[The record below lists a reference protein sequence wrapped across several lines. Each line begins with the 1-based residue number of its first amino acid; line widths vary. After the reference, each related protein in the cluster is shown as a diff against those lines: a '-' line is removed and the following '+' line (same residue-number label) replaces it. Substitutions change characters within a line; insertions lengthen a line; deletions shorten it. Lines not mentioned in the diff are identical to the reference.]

1 MTVTGHRV
9 PRRPTDHIPNDQMTR
24 RLLGAAVLTGVLLV
38 IVVVAG
44 VRGRTVAG
52 EPTAQPIKAAPQ
64 AGDCVTENP
73 HDLGANLFDL
83 PAIPTGSCSGPRFG
97 EVVFI
102 VPEFTVPTADAPLSD
117 PCREP
122 VDEYLGTPA
131 PPLSD
136 GSFVQVAG
144 VEVSLLGPD
153 SRQRAAGQNWAACT
167 VFLPISIDASAP
179 ITVDHSLQG
188 AWQRRDDSQLFAI
201 CGDDATSLLPVGC
214 RSPHDFE
221 VLGLALG
228 TAGASQDAVT
238 AACRQVVI
246 DALGSSTALDR
257 GDLSTSVVPA
267 RPRPNGELITGPDAI
282 TADSEYFNNC
292 LATPTDGTKRL
303 TAPLRGL
310 GDAAVPMN

>member
-1 MTVTGHRV
+1 M
-9 PRRPTDHIPNDQMTR
+9 
-24 RLLGAAVLTGVLLV
+24 
-38 IVVVAG
+38 
-44 VRGRTVAG
+44 
-52 EPTAQPIKAAPQ
+52 
-64 AGDCVTENP
+64 
-73 HDLGANLFDL
+73 
-83 PAIPTGSCSGPRFG
+83 
-97 EVVFI
+97 
-102 VPEFTVPTADAPLSD
+102 PEFTVPTADAPLSD
-117 PCREP
+117 PCREH

-188 AWQRRDDSQLFAI
+188 AWQRRDDSQLFAL
-201 CGDDATSLLPVGC
+201 CGDDTTSLLAGELSVAARLRGVGLRIGHGGSLPGC
-214 RSPHDFE
+214 RD
-221 VLGLALG
+221 
-228 TAGASQDAVT
+228 

-257 GDLSTSVVPA
+257 GDLSTRVVPA
-267 RPRPNGELITGPDAI
+267 RGGPNGDLITGPDAV
-282 TADSEYFNNC
+282 TADGEYFNNC
-292 LATPTDGTKRL
+292 LATPTDGTKQL